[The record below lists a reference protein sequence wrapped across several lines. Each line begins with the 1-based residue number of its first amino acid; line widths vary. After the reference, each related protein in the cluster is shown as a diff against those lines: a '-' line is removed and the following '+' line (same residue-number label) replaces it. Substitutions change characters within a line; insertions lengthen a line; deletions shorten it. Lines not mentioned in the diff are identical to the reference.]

1 MTDALGLQ
9 YLNKSDMALLFLQI
23 DADDLGVS
31 LFYLM
36 LYSYLFL
43 LSFMGLVFVILSG

>member
-31 LFYLM
+31 LFYLV
-36 LYSYLFL
+36 SYLYLFF
-43 LSFMGLVFVILSG
+43 LSFMGLIFVVLSR